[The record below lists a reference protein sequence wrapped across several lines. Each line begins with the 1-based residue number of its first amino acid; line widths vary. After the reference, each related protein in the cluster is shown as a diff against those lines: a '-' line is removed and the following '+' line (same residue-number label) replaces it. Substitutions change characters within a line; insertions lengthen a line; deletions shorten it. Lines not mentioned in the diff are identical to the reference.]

1 MIFRVLS
8 VADGEAIAATIWYED
23 QQPGLADEF
32 LVQMHQAY
40 ESIRRNP
47 AGSPLL
53 EYYAG
58 PHEIRRC
65 LMQRFRYAVIYL
77 CRPDEIVIIAVA
89 HTRRRPLYWL
99 DRLV

>member
-40 ESIRRNP
+40 ESIRWLATARILCWSARDSAMPDAAFQVCRN
-47 AGSPLL
+47 LL
-53 EYYAG
+53 V
-58 PHEIRRC
+58 PPR
-65 LMQRFRYAVIYL
+65 
-77 CRPDEIVIIAVA
+77 
-89 HTRRRPLYWL
+89 
-99 DRLV
+99 